1 MGEEGNS
8 YKSTIGVLTSGG
20 DCPGMNAAY
29 RAVVRVGL
37 ARGYRVVAFRWGYK
51 GLIEGDAQA
60 VGYLDVADILQRGGT
75 VLGSARCDE
84 FTSEEGQLAA
94 MESLKSWEIN
104 NLVVIGGDGSLTGAL
119 HMARKG
125 ARIIGIP
132 KTIDNDVPE
141 LDTTIGFDSAM
152 NTVVDALTKLRD
164 TAASHHRAF
173 VVETMG
179 RSSGWLALMSGIAG
193 GADIIL
199 IPEVHVDYPQL
210 AKDVENRLR
219 AGGAY
224 VIIVVAEGAARG
236 SDVKTVLSSL
246 LTKPVDMRVTVL
258 GHIQRG
264 GSPTAY
270 DRILASRLGYEAVQM
285 IERGESCRYVGL
297 SKNEIKSFPLER
309 LEGEKR
315 LIDKELYEISRLLK

>member
-1 MGEEGNS
+1 MGAEGNS

-37 ARGYRVVAFRWGYK
+37 SKGYRVVAFRWGYK
-51 GLIEGDAQA
+51 GLIEGDARA
-60 VGYLDVADILQRGGT
+60 VSYLDVADILQRGGT

-84 FTSEEGQLAA
+84 FTTEEGQLAA
-94 MESLKSWEIN
+94 MESLKTWEID

-119 HMARKG
+119 NIARRG
-125 ARIIGIP
+125 ARIVGIP

-141 LDTTIGFDSAM
+141 LDTTIGFDSAV

-179 RSSGWLALMSGIAG
+179 RTSGWLALMSGIAG

-210 AKDVENRLR
+210 AKDVEKRLSSW
-219 AGGAY
+219 GAY
-224 VIIVVAEGAARG
+224 VLIVVAEGAARG

-270 DRILASRLGYEAVQM
+270 DRILGSRLGYEAVQM
-285 IERGESCRYVGL
+285 IERGEYGKYVGL
-297 SKNEIKSFPLER
+297 SNNTLKSFPLER